1 MPGSFMKGGVMSK
14 HKNPEEYEVSNKIFT
29 LPNLLSFI
37 RLCMIPAFLILL
49 LNGYNLIATIVFAI
63 AASTDWIDGQV
74 ARRTNS
80 VSKLG
85 QLLDPFVDRFLMISG
100 VVGLL
105 LVGRLP
111 VWIVLVVV
119 LRDVFMLAGGSYL
132 LTRWKVRVPV
142 IYAGK
147 VATTLLYVGFAGVL
161 LNMPLFEGLGL
172 VSVSWLPGFSYDVY
186 SWGFWFVYA
195 GLIMLIGTTTYYVIK
210 GFQGMKAAQRSEQEF
225 TGENK

>member
-1 MPGSFMKGGVMSK
+1 MAVRT
-14 HKNPEEYEVSNKIFT
+14 KNEDYEVSNKIFT

-37 RLCMIPAFLILL
+37 RFCMIPAFLVLL
-49 LNGYNLIATIVFAI
+49 LNGYNLIATILFAV

-111 VWIVLVVV
+111 LWIVLVVV

-132 LTRWKVRVPV
+132 LSRWKVRVPV

-147 VATTLLYVGFAGVL
+147 VTTTLLYIGFAGVL
-161 LNMPLFEGLGL
+161 LNMPLLPGLGL
-172 VSVSWLPGFSYDVY
+172 TDAAWLPGFSAALY
-186 SWGFWFVYA
+186 SWGFWFIYV
-195 GLIMLIGTTTYYVIK
+195 GLLMLVGTTTYYIVK
-210 GFQGMKAAQRSEQEF
+210 GVQGMLEARKREF
-225 TGENK
+225 ENEEDR

>member
-1 MPGSFMKGGVMSK
+1 MAE
-14 HKNPEEYEVSNKIFT
+14 HKKTEEYEVSNKICT

-49 LNGYNLIATIVFAI
+49 LNGYNLIATLIFAI

-111 VWIVLVVV
+111 IWIVLVVV

-147 VATTLLYVGFAGVL
+147 VATTFLYIGFAGVL
-161 LNMPLFEGLGL
+161 LNMPLLEGLGW
-172 VSVSWLPGFSYDVY
+172 VNVSWLPAFSYDWY

-195 GLIMLIGTTTYYVIK
+195 GLIMLVGTTTYYIIK
-210 GFQGMKAAQRSEQEF
+210 GVQGMRNAQRLEHEVA
-225 TGENK
+225 GETK

>member
-1 MPGSFMKGGVMSK
+1 MAE
-14 HKNPEEYEVSNKIFT
+14 HKKTEEYEVNNKICT

-105 LVGRLP
+105 LIGRLP
-111 VWIVLVVV
+111 IWIVLVVV

-147 VATTLLYVGFAGVL
+147 VATTFLY
-161 LNMPLFEGLGL
+161 
-172 VSVSWLPGFSYDVY
+172 
-186 SWGFWFVYA
+186 
-195 GLIMLIGTTTYYVIK
+195 IG
-210 GFQGMKAAQRSEQEF
+210 
-225 TGENK
+225 